1 MDAGPGG
8 RCCAWLARS
17 LPAGC
22 LTGYNALARVE
33 LPRGAVETTGYTLAR
48 GRDRLSTKTYPTVI
62 ELVDYEIDR
71 ILSRVS
77 ARRCL
82 HNFQELLTRVFDIFR
97 ISFRFPG
104 LLTHKLRL
112 ESRHGFQSQTSFFH
126 SVLCANSHI
135 RKRYSPTELP
145 SRVNGSTA
153 GGAYPCLGPA
163 RRAITTDQPTPSVRN
178 MRKTSLASEWSPQM
192 DAVSVE
198 IRAYGE
204 LEVRRVAGRHRHLE
218 EATR

>member
-1 MDAGPGG
+1 MRKQSHKKTLFPDRTP
-8 RCCAWLARS
+8 
-17 LPAGC
+17 LPW
-22 LTGYNALARVE
+22 E
-33 LPRGAVETTGYTLAR
+33 
-48 GRDRLSTKTYPTVI
+48 
-62 ELVDYEIDR
+62 
-71 ILSRVS
+71 
-77 ARRCL
+77 
-82 HNFQELLTRVFDIFR
+82 
-97 ISFRFPG
+97 RF
-104 LLTHKLRL
+104 H
-112 ESRHGFQSQTSFFH
+112 
-126 SVLCANSHI
+126 A
-135 RKRYSPTELP
+135 
-145 SRVNGSTA
+145 A